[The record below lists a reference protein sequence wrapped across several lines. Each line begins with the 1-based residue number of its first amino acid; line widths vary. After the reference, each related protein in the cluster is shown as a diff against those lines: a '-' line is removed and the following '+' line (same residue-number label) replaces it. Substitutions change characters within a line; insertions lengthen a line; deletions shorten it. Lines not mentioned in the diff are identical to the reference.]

1 VDFLLSQNNLWIVL
15 IAVAAGGLLLW
26 PSLSRGRPGGRI
38 ELDDA
43 IQKVNREHGIFVD
56 IRPAEQFKAG
66 AIPQSR
72 NLPAADI
79 AAQHG
84 TLPKDKPLI
93 LVCAQG
99 RESQRAAAELRKH
112 GFDQVSCLSG
122 GLDSWVQGGMPL
134 SRKS

>member
-1 VDFLLSQNNLWIVL
+1 MDFLLSQNNLWILL
-15 IAVAAGGLLLW
+15 IAVAAGGMLLW
-26 PSLSRGRPGGRI
+26 PSVSRGRPGGRI
-38 ELDDA
+38 ELNDA
-43 IQKVNREHGIFVD
+43 IRQVNNEHGVFVD
-56 IRPAEQFKAG
+56 IRAAEQFKAG
-66 AIPQSR
+66 NIPQSR

-79 AAQHG
+79 EAQHG

-99 RESQRAAAELRKH
+99 RDSQRVAASLRKH

-122 GLDSWVQGGMPL
+122 GLDSWVQAGMPL